1 MSKTINRLWIVTET
15 AAGWRVQ
22 NVTNG
27 RPART
32 YDTAGK
38 ALGAIHRSIKRLR
51 KRLSM
56 SATLEELADALAGDG
71 RRLSISMEWRPT
83 TPLGREIV
91 TTIKEA
97 IAVGR
102 YYESRR

>member
-1 MSKTINRLWIVTET
+1 MQPVRRRRRSRYRMMHTLRIMSKTINRLWIVTET

-56 SATLEELADALAGDG
+56 SATLGN
-71 RRLSISMEWRPT
+71 
-83 TPLGREIV
+83 
-91 TTIKEA
+91 
-97 IAVGR
+97 
-102 YYESRR
+102 